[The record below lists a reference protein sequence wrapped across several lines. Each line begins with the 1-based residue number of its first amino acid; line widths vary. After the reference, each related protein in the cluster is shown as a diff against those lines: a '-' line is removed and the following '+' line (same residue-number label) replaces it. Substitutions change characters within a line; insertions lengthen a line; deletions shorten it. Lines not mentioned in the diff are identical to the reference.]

1 MADRLQVNFPPY
13 VEIFTGHKVNMVG
26 KFYPIRS
33 AIVDND
39 AKGISVLKE
48 SVTVQLTKTDL
59 RRRRAR
65 TTQPKSSWEML

>member
-39 AKGISVLKE
+39 AKGISVLKGCLE
-48 SVTVQLTKTDL
+48 HFVIVCNIISLTDY
-59 RRRRAR
+59 
-65 TTQPKSSWEML
+65 